1 MAYESEKAMT
11 HLFIHLLGP
20 FEASLNGVLLTQFRS
35 DKVRALLAFLCVES
49 DGAHRREKLAGLL
62 WPDFPET
69 HARTNLRRTL
79 SDLRDVI
86 DDRVELGTAP
96 PSANLL
102 RITRQTI
109 QFNPESEAWVDVQTI
124 IKTLAASHPTI
135 ADLEAGVA
143 CCRGE
148 FMAGF
153 SLPEKTV
160 FEEWLLFQRERF
172 TRLTLDALSRLAEA
186 YALEGRY
193 ERAITYAWRQAKLD
207 PLREK
212 AHRQLMRLFAYEGQ
226 TCKALEQYEAC
237 CDILLEEIGVQPSEE
252 TTALYRQIRSGDLT
266 ASQKEKVRLPAF
278 LIEEEAVNDEP
289 TVFVDREN
297 ELNQLDQSLVQVLA
311 GQGHVIF
318 IVGEPGS
325 GKTVLASEFIQ
336 QAMASNPE
344 LLAVKGRC
352 NAYTGIGD
360 PFLPF
365 REMLGMLSGDIDT
378 RWAGG
383 EITGHHARRL
393 WGGLSFVIQA
403 ILENGQD
410 LIDRLLPGVS
420 LLRRAQSVDPALAAQ
435 LNALLERRS
444 LYRSEKDQLQQADL
458 FEQYTKVLQVI
469 SQKHPLIL
477 MLDDL
482 QWADPGSI
490 GLLFHLGRRL
500 RGSKIILIG
509 AYRPEEVA
517 MGRPSS
523 DSGMERHPLETVIHE
538 FQRDF
543 GEIIIDL
550 SETEGRGFVEAF
562 IDSEPNCLDSDFR
575 KVFYQHTSGHPLFS
589 VELLRGLQARGD
601 LIKDESGRWIARSD
615 LNWDTLPARV
625 EAVIDERIK
634 RLPEDWR
641 SILAA
646 ASVEGE
652 IFTAEA
658 VARVMEIDKDQV
670 LGCLSGPLTHKHHL
684 VKAQG
689 LEWLGDQRLSFYRFR
704 HFLFQKYLYD
714 QFDPVQR
721 AHLHHRMGRVLLDL
735 HGEKAEELSVILA
748 WHFESAGMI
757 LKAAEYLLQAGN
769 RAVEMFAYDE
779 AISHLKH
786 GLDLIETLPETPQ
799 RVQVE
804 ISLLLA
810 LGLPLSAVKSPTDAE
825 SEQLYGRVKQ
835 LTQNIGPSIELFQ
848 ALLGLKEYYDLRLE
862 LQTALQLGH
871 EMRNLAE
878 YLDKPELLVL
888 AHHGIGVTF
897 LYSGRAEDFLNQQ
910 QQMLALYNSEY
921 GNALVEILG
930 YDLLADTLVGTGWA
944 LWFLGYADQ
953 SEVSYK
959 KVFDL
964 ISEAGQ
970 PYFAN
975 ALMSAAYHYV
985 SLGEVAHARDKAE
998 KAITFSREHGFSFWL
1013 GGALGPMG
1021 WVLGEEG
1028 HLEEGINM
1036 IHDGLT
1042 ILKDIGSWL
1051 LYQQEL
1057 SLLAETY
1064 LKAGKISEGLAVIEE
1079 ALTMVRDKGFLLEE
1093 PEIHRIKGEL
1103 LLSKGGAS
1111 DEAQVCFHQAIEI
1124 ARRLRAKAWELR
1136 ATMSLCRLWQ
1146 SQGKGKQ
1153 AKALLSDIYNWF
1165 TEGFGYTDLQEAKV
1179 LLEDLG

>member
-20 FEASLNGVLLTQFRS
+20 FEANLNEVPLTQFRS

-69 HARTNLRRTL
+69 RARTNLRRTL

-86 DDRVELGTAP
+86 DNRLEPGNAL

-109 QFNPESEAWVDVQTI
+109 QFNLDSDAWVDVQTI
-124 IKTLAASHPTI
+124 IKTLEASHPTI

-153 SLPEKTV
+153 SLPDNTV

-172 TRLTLDALSRLAEA
+172 SRLTLDALGRLAEA
-186 YALEGRY
+186 YATEGAY
-193 ERAITYAWRQAKLD
+193 ARALPHAWRQIKLD
-207 PLREK
+207 PLCEK
-212 AHRQLMRLFAYEGQ
+212 AHRQLMRLLAYDGQ
-226 TCKALEQYEAC
+226 TSKALAQYEAC
-237 CDILLEEIGVQPSEE
+237 RELLLEEIGIEPSEE
-252 TTALYRQIRSGDLT
+252 TAALYRKISNGELPASGN
-266 ASQKEKVRLPAF
+266 EKIRLPAF
-278 LIEEEAVNDEP
+278 LLEEEALEDEP
-289 TVFVDREN
+289 AVFVDREN
-297 ELNQLDQSLVQVLA
+297 ELTWLDQSLDQVLA

-318 IVGEPGS
+318 IIGEPGS
-325 GKTVLASEFIQ
+325 GKTILASEFIR
-336 QAMASNPE
+336 QAMRSNSE
-344 LLAVKGRC
+344 LLAVIGRC
-352 NAYTGIGD
+352 NAYTGFGD
-360 PFLPF
+360 PYLPF
-365 REMLGMLSGDIDT
+365 REMLGMLTGDIET

-383 EITGHHARRL
+383 EITGQHAQRL
-393 WGGLSFVIQA
+393 WGGLSFV
-403 ILENGQD
+403 LKTVLGNGQD

-420 LLRRAQSVDPALAAQ
+420 LLARTHAVAPSLAAQ
-435 LNALLERRS
+435 LNALLEGRA
-444 LYRSEKDQLQQADL
+444 LYRSEKDKLQQTDL
-458 FEQYTKVLQVI
+458 FEQYTKVLQAI
-469 SQKHPLIL
+469 SHKHPLIL
-477 MLDDL
+477 MVDDL

-500 RGSKIILIG
+500 RGSKILVIG
-509 AYRPEEVA
+509 AFRPEEVA
-517 MGRPSS
+517 LGRLSA
-523 DSGMERHPLETVIHE
+523 DSVMERHPLETVIHE

-575 KVFYQHTSGHPLFS
+575 KVFYQHTNGHPLFS

-601 LIKDESGRWIARSD
+601 LIKDRSGRWMARSD
-615 LNWDTLPARV
+615 LNWKTLPARV
-625 EAVIDERIK
+625 EAVVDERIK

-641 SILAA
+641 SILAT
-646 ASVEGE
+646 ASIEGE
-652 IFTAEA
+652 VFTAEA
-658 VARVMEIDKDQV
+658 VARVMEIDEDRV

-684 VKAQG
+684 VQAQG
-689 LEWLGDQRLSFYRFR
+689 LEWLGDHRLSYYRFR

-721 AHLHHRMGRVLLDL
+721 AHLHHRMGSALIDL
-735 HGEKAEELSVILA
+735 HGEKVEDLSVILA
-748 WHFESAGMI
+748 WHFEVAGM
-757 LKAAEYLLQAGN
+757 KSTAAEYLLRAGK

-779 AISHLKH
+779 AITHLKH
-786 GLDLIETLPETPQ
+786 GLDLIETLPETLHRDQ
-799 RVQVE
+799 LE

-810 LGLPLSAVKSPTDAE
+810 LGLPFGAVKGPTDVK
-825 SEQLYGRVKQ
+825 SEQIYGRVKQ
-835 LTQNIGPSIELFQ
+835 LTQNIEPSIELFQ

-862 LQTALQLGH
+862 LQTALQIGH
-871 EMRNLAE
+871 EMRKLAE

-897 LYSGRAEDFLNQQ
+897 LYSGRAEDFLKQQ
-910 QQMLALYNSEY
+910 QQMLALYNSDY
-921 GNALVEILG
+921 GNTLVEILG
-930 YDLLADTLVGTGWA
+930 YDLLADTLIGTGWA

-953 SEVSYK
+953 SEESYK

-970 PYFAN
+970 PYIAN
-975 ALMSAAYHYV
+975 AFMSAAYHYV
-985 SLGEVAHARDKAE
+985 SLSEVAHARDMAE
-998 KAITFSREHGFSFWL
+998 KAITLSREHGFSFWL
-1013 GGALGPMG
+1013 GGTFGPMG

-1124 ARRLRAKAWELR
+1124 ARRLRAKSWELR

-1153 AKALLSDIYNWF
+1153 AKALLIDIYGWF
-1165 TEGFGYTDLQEAKV
+1165 TEGFGYTDLQEAKT
-1179 LLEDLG
+1179 LLEGLG